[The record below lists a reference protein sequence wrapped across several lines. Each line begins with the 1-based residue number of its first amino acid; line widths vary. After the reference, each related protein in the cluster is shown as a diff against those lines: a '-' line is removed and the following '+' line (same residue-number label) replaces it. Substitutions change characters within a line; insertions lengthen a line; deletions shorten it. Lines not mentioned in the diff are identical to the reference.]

1 MQLLNSLRG
10 RFGAA
15 AFALTAMV
23 PLSSDSPVGV
33 TRADVEWS
41 NDKVA
46 MAYGALA
53 GMWQNEFRQIGERF
67 ATPRIMRYRGVVR
80 TPCGLIQP
88 NNAQYCSASN
98 AIYYD
103 EVFVAGM
110 AKTAAAEL
118 GTDGDMT
125 GIGII
130 AHEMGHA
137 VAMQLGYRSR
147 SSYNNEAVADC
158 LAGAFAYQSKR
169 DRTLEDG
176 DMEEAIFG
184 MSMAGDPEPEL
195 TGNVRYD
202 AMIQRRIARQGHGT
216 RDQRVANFTQGAR
229 GGAGACLDDFR
240 GA

>member
-88 NNAQYCSASN
+88 GFSLITSRNPALAPIPGNAA
-98 AIYYD
+98 
-103 EVFVAGM
+103 
-110 AKTAAAEL
+110 
-118 GTDGDMT
+118 
-125 GIGII
+125 
-130 AHEMGHA
+130 
-137 VAMQLGYRSR
+137 
-147 SSYNNEAVADC
+147 
-158 LAGAFAYQSKR
+158 
-169 DRTLEDG
+169 
-176 DMEEAIFG
+176 
-184 MSMAGDPEPEL
+184 
-195 TGNVRYD
+195 
-202 AMIQRRIARQGHGT
+202 
-216 RDQRVANFTQGAR
+216 
-229 GGAGACLDDFR
+229 
-240 GA
+240 